1 MISAVCQRVR
11 SGHSF
16 PRTAVIRSQSGQAL
30 LLGLVL
36 LGACLIALTCAWT
49 MGLFVHDHYSL
60 KRATDSAV
68 YSAALVQARSLNFHA
83 YLNRAQLAHLV
94 AMKHLVVLAS
104 AEKFRATQSTRS
116 KARNPPAALIG
127 AFFGPQ
133 YGASYLAASGGGPT
147 AAVGLQ
153 ALKEAFQSHDE
164 TVIQYIEASRVE
176 QIRHLATMRK
186 NRFEAVLIN
195 NVGQSGS
202 RMRGSSLKDLG
213 LTVKTL
219 RDDFGGRVRAIST
232 KNKDWQSMLKQSFEP
247 YGYLS
252 ERNFIARSY
261 WAINLR
267 CPHLQNELRRRGSV
281 SYNANGAWQSNDTL
295 SYHAVRYNKFIGCY
309 HREYPMGWAFLRAE
323 KIANPA
329 ADMQVQYP
337 SDFSGQSFWRWVSSN
352 GMTNWNIFSGSENY
366 LADGWS
372 YMESIRWKSAGSRHF
387 GSMSGDLSVPIT
399 FGMEARQSS
408 ASLTANHPVK
418 EIAAQSYAQ
427 TYYSRPNVRADR
439 KNELPSLFQPYW
451 QARLAKED

>member
-1 MISAVCQRVR
+1 MISLVCQRVR
-11 SGHSF
+11 SGYLFH
-16 PRTAVIRSQSGQAL
+16 RTPVIRSQSGQTL

-36 LGACLIALTCAWT
+36 LGACLIGLACAWT
-49 MGLFVHDHYSL
+49 MGLFVHDQFSL
-60 KRATDSAV
+60 RRATDSAA
-68 YSAALVQARSLNFHA
+68 YSAALVQARALNMHA

-104 AEKFRATQSTRS
+104 AEKFRASQATRS
-116 KARNPPAALIG
+116 LARNPPAGLIG
-127 AFFGPQ
+127 ALFGPQ
-133 YGASYLAASGGGPT
+133 YGVSYLAASGGGAT
-147 AAVGLQ
+147 ATIGLQ

-164 TVIQYIEASRVE
+164 TVVQFIEASRID
-176 QIRHLATMRK
+176 QIRHLAMMRK
-186 NRFEAVLIN
+186 NRLETILIK

-202 RMRGSSLKDLG
+202 TMRGHTLQDLG
-213 LTVKTL
+213 LSVNTL
-219 RDDFGGRVRAIST
+219 KDDFGKRARAIST
-232 KNKDWQSMLKQSFEP
+232 KNKDWQNMLKQSFEP

-281 SYNANGAWQSNDTL
+281 SYNANGAWQTNDTL

-323 KIANPA
+323 KNTVP
-329 ADMQVQYP
+329 DTDRHVQYP
-337 SDFSGQSFWRWVSSN
+337 SDFSGQAFWRWVSSN
-352 GMTNWNIFSGSENY
+352 GITNWNIFSGSENY

-372 YMESIRWKSAGSRHF
+372 YMESIRWKSTGSRHF
-387 GSMSGDLSVPIT
+387 GSMSGDLSVPIN
-399 FGMEARQSS
+399 FGIEVRQDSAR
-408 ASLTANHPVK
+408 LTTRHPVK
-418 EIAAQSYAQ
+418 EISSRAYAQ
-427 TYYSRPNVRADR
+427 TYYSRPNVRTDR